1 VTPRACGMLYDF
13 AYWRFTRV
21 RELLGNLFF
30 FLKGTSSSIFVQERR
45 DDRGTAKHKYVNG
58 ASGLIHR
65 RLIIAFPSEP
75 PNIFRTQVGWALLA
89 YSIWEHWE
97 HCKCHTSRPAR
108 PRSHKAIP
116 LSYYLEKREKKKKG
130 ECLGRNDRGLRSTRF
145 LSDTTLYLVY
155 CLGLMARDVTLA
167 YCSTP

>member
-1 VTPRACGMLYDF
+1 MLYDF

-108 PRSHKAIP
+108 PFLRITYITMPKAVGID
-116 LSYYLEKREKKKKG
+116 
-130 ECLGRNDRGLRSTRF
+130 LGTTYSCVGVWQNDRVGTYDSHL
-145 LSDTTLYLVY
+145 
-155 CLGLMARDVTLA
+155 CLALA
-167 YCSTP
+167 LHPHSSRA